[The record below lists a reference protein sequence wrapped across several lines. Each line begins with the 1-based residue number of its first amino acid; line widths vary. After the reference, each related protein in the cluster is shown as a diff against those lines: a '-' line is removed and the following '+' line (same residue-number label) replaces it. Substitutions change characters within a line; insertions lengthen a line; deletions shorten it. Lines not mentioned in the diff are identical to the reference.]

1 MLLWSGLFFI
11 VLGVVLFA
19 VDRRTAHF
27 LHDTIGIGPHRVIAR
42 TTDWAKGGH
51 WLIIAVGVLAASY
64 MAIRLGH
71 DTPAWRRAFD
81 AALAFLVCLTIGT
94 VITHIFKI
102 LLGRRR
108 PRDELEHN
116 LFGFMPLRF
125 DLQYDSFPSGHALTI
140 VCVAVIL
147 SGLFPALAPLWF
159 AIALYLAL
167 TRAFVSAHFLSD
179 VSFGI
184 GLGLLTARTV
194 VLYLF
199 PALAQP
205 WF

>member
-1 MLLWSGLFFI
+1 MLLWSGLFFL

-19 VDRRTAHF
+19 VDRRAAHF
-27 LHDTIGIGPHRVIAR
+27 FHDRIPFRLHRLIAR
-42 TTDWAKGGH
+42 TTDGAKGGH
-51 WLIIAVGVLAASY
+51 WLAISIILLVATYGL
-64 MAIRLGH
+64 RDFGH
-71 DTPAWRRAFD
+71 DTPAVRSVFF
-81 AALAFLVCLTIGT
+81 AALAFLICLAIGT
-94 VITHIFKI
+94 IITHIFKI

-108 PRDELEHN
+108 PRDELEHY
-116 LFGFMPLRF
+116 LYGFMPFRF

-147 SGLFPALAPLWF
+147 SGLFPVLAPLWF
-159 AIALYLAL
+159 ALALYFAL

-179 VSFGI
+179 VSVGI
-184 GLGLLTARTV
+184 GLGLLTAREV

-199 PALAQP
+199 PTLAQP